1 MSVKSYSET
10 HFKIGPIDSVLPE
23 KHFHKNLMTRV
34 FGEWLSAILVV
45 RLLKPISDLRIHV
58 TVRSEANLEWHILV
72 KL

>member
-1 MSVKSYSET
+1 
-10 HFKIGPIDSVLPE
+10 
-23 KHFHKNLMTRV
+23 LMTRV

-58 TVRSEANLEWHILV
+58 AVRREANLEWHILV